1 MRVLCVVDTIVVTSV
16 CTPTTTGL
24 GPNTLGPDHTPD
36 LDFNTAVSIAKE
48 GQMKRIGVVGC
59 GLMGSGIAEIAA
71 RSGADVI
78 VIERNADALAAG
90 QARIERSL
98 TRAVASGKL
107 PEDEA
112 NLARGNLLFS
122 EDFELLSDR
131 EMVIEAVA
139 EDEATKIEIF
149 QKLDR
154 IVVDRNAILATN
166 TSSIPIIKLAMVTS
180 RPEQVVGVHFF
191 NPVPVLRLVEVIS
204 SLLTSAET
212 TQRVRDYASD
222 ALDKKVITSKDR
234 AGFVVNALLI
244 PYLLSAIRMLESGFA
259 SAEDIDTGMV
269 LGCAHPLG
277 PLALTDLIGLDT
289 TLAVA
294 DSLYAEFKEPHLA
307 PPPLLSRMTQAG
319 LLGRKSGQ
327 GFYSY
332 KA

>member
-1 MRVLCVVDTIVVTSV
+1 
-16 CTPTTTGL
+16 
-24 GPNTLGPDHTPD
+24 
-36 LDFNTAVSIAKE
+36 
-48 GQMKRIGVVGC
+48 VGC

-71 RSGADVI
+71 RAGADVI
-78 VIERNADALAAG
+78 VIERDAAAVAQG
-90 QARIERSL
+90 LARIEKSL
-98 TRAVASGKL
+98 SRAVSSGKL
-107 PEDEA
+107 PEDDA
-112 NLARGNLLFS
+112 NRARGNLTFG
-122 EDFELLSDR
+122 EDYAMLANREL
-131 EMVIEAVA
+131 VIEAVA
-139 EDEATKIEIF
+139 EDETTKVAVFEA
-149 QKLDR
+149 LDR
-154 IVVDRNAILATN
+154 VVLDPDAILATN
-166 TSSIPIIKLAMVTS
+166 TSSIPIIKLAMATK
-180 RPEQVVGVHFF
+180 RPEQVIGMHFF

-212 TQRVRDYASD
+212 TARVRLYASES
-222 ALDKKVITSKDR
+222 LGKQVITSKDR

-244 PYLLSAIRMLESGFA
+244 PYLLSAIRMLETGFA

-294 DSLYAEFKEPHLA
+294 ESLYEEFKESHLA

-332 KA
+332 KS

>member
-1 MRVLCVVDTIVVTSV
+1 M
-16 CTPTTTGL
+16 
-24 GPNTLGPDHTPD
+24 
-36 LDFNTAVSIAKE
+36 E
-48 GQMKRIGVVGC
+48 RIGVVGC

-71 RSGADVI
+71 RSGADV
-78 VIERNADALAAG
+78 VVVERDPAALELG

-98 TRAVASGKL
+98 TRAVTAGKL
-107 PEDEA
+107 SEEESEQVRSRLIFDHDLSS
-112 NLARGNLLFS
+112 LA
-122 EDFELLSDR
+122 ER

-139 EDEATKIEIF
+139 EDEAI
-149 QKLDR
+149 KLAVFKQLDS
-154 IVVDRNAILATN
+154 IVTDRNAILATN
-166 TSSIPIIKLAMVTS
+166 TSSIPIIKLAMATS
-180 RPEQVVGVHFF
+180 RPEQVIGMHFF
-191 NPVPVLRLVEVIS
+191 NPVPVLRLVELIS

-212 TQRVRDYASD
+212 TQRVHEYASGP
-222 ALDKKVITSKDR
+222 LNKQVITSKDR

-294 DSLYAEFKEPHLA
+294 DSLYAEFKESHLA

-319 LLGRKSGQ
+319 LLGRKTGQ

-332 KA
+332 KS

>member
-1 MRVLCVVDTIVVTSV
+1 MD
-16 CTPTTTGL
+16 
-24 GPNTLGPDHTPD
+24 
-36 LDFNTAVSIAKE
+36 
-48 GQMKRIGVVGC
+48 RIGVVGC
-59 GLMGSGIAEIAA
+59 GLMGSGIAEVAA
-71 RSGADVI
+71 RAGADV
-78 VIERNADALAAG
+78 VVVERNADALAQG
-90 QARIERSL
+90 QTRIERSL

-112 NLARGNLLFS
+112 NRARGNLTFG
-122 EDFELLSDR
+122 EDFGLLAEC

-139 EDEATKIEIF
+139 EDENTKVEVF
-149 QKLDR
+149 RKLDE
-154 IVVDRNAILATN
+154 VVTDPQAILATN
-166 TSSIPIIKLAMVTS
+166 TSSIPIIKLAMVTK
-180 RPEQVVGVHFF
+180 RPEQVIGMHFF
-191 NPVPVLRLVEVIS
+191 NPVPVLKLVEVIS

-212 TQRVRDYASD
+212 TARVREYASES
-222 ALDKKVITSKDR
+222 LGKRVITSKDR

-244 PYLLSAIRMLESGFA
+244 PYLLSAVRMLESGFA

-269 LGCAHPLG
+269 VGCAHPLG

-294 DSLYAEFKEPHLA
+294 ESLYEEFKEPHLA

-327 GFYSY
+327 GFYAY